1 MRFITATELEKH
13 VVTHRVRFIC
23 DQCETEPF
31 HTADQLE
38 NHKKNVHGV
47 AIKCPHC
54 PKTFCR
60 ADIRNQHVKNKH
72 NIETAN
78 KCACGATYTKKWQLE
93 RHEQDCIVSP
103 IGGAKAVKR
112 KYQDLVD
119 NASPE
124 QDLDVAV
131 LAIKAF
137 DTVRE
142 GAQKKLKKSEERL
155 CCDTC
160 GTSLKDK
167 ESLKRHIRK
176 KHPRSSGSLES
187 ESQ

>member
-1 MRFITATELEKH
+1 ML
-13 VVTHRVRFIC
+13 
-23 DQCETEPF
+23 
-31 HTADQLE
+31 
-38 NHKKNVHGV
+38 GV

-60 ADIRNQHVKNKH
+60 VDIRNQHVKNKH

-78 KCACGATYTKKWQLE
+78 KCACGATYVQKWQLE

-103 IGGAKAVKR
+103 IGGAKAVRR

-119 NASPE
+119 NASTE

-131 LAIKAF
+131 LALKAF
-137 DTVRE
+137 DMAQE
-142 GAQKKLKKSEERL
+142 GAQKKLKQLNSND

-160 GTSLKDK
+160 GTSFKDK

-176 KHPRSSGSLES
+176 KHPRSTGSLES
-187 ESQ
+187 ESM